1 MRMSIITTATTIMTG
16 MIIDLLLWGLMVGSG
31 LVLDWGVSVASGVGC
46 CVVLCRRV
54 TVVGPCCCEV
64 CVGKT
69 QVDVA
74 GSLRTVERTHKKRI

>member
-16 MIIDLLLWGLMVGSG
+16 MRIDLLLWRLLVGSG

-54 TVVGPCCCEV
+54 VVVGPCCCEV

-74 GSLRTVERTHKKRI
+74 GSLRTVERNT